1 MDRAAAGAAGR
12 PGSKNA
18 RLLELQQLLQQEPA
32 RTRQCHIW
40 QRTMLAAWC
49 DRKLFPREAALH
61 EAAKR
66 LTATTGASSRP
77 QHTASLTA
85 TWSSVSDI
93 SDEDISRAAR
103 RRDTPLEAL
112 QRYWKLLRQ
121 RRIWTLVVACLI
133 FLIAGAV
140 PSQTALLF
148 SQLVCS
154 EKGYSERQCVD
165 QKNMIP
171 ATDADAIQAKAST
184 MLAWAN
190 TATTTVAIFTSLL
203 LSRASDFYGAK
214 SSAPDIDGP
223 EPACLEFLA
232 YFPTKCRFCAGRK
245 MGMLIG
251 IACAVVGC
259 LALGLVHSLPLLVA
273 CSVFC
278 GSSGHGMNDIF
289 LICIYSSIADV
300 TTDHPTD
307 RTLGFAIVS
316 ICYST
321 ASILGPV
328 GAGGLTHL
336 LTPTLGYIGALRATF
351 LVVAAVYAALGV
363 FVLLVLRESVGIAT
377 RTASAEIPLLTRWK
391 QIARDGNPV
400 TMLWFLGTNR
410 VLLMVAAVFAI
421 SHFAM
426 SGTSGVEK
434 LFQEYLFSWE
444 ALEQGYVSSASS
456 IVSVGSK
463 IVVLPLTVA
472 LFGTSLSL
480 SVLLFFFPN
489 TSLLTHF
496 VWFDAGERKA
506 VAVIFVLAAGGYC
519 SYAMAG
525 LPSTVALS
533 RDARITLYL
542 IGAIVGR
549 LFWLAIGAKNG
560 IFLCVFPMFVPS
572 LSW

>member
-1 MDRAAAGAAGR
+1 MPLGRCITNVQVILILSNTELTVSTAMDRAIGVNRSPTRRG
-12 PGSKNA
+12 KNA
-18 RLLELQQLLQQEPA
+18 RLLELQLLLQQEPA

-165 QKNMIP
+165 QKNLIP
-171 ATDADAIQAKAST
+171 STDADAIQAKAST

-232 YFPTKCRFCAGRK
+232 YFQQN
-245 MGMLIG
+245 
-251 IACAVVGC
+251 V
-259 LALGLVHSLPLLVA
+259 
-273 CSVFC
+273 
-278 GSSGHGMNDIF
+278 
-289 LICIYSSIADV
+289 
-300 TTDHPTD
+300 
-307 RTLGFAIVS
+307 GFAQ
-316 ICYST
+316 
-321 ASILGPV
+321 
-328 GAGGLTHL
+328 AG
-336 LTPTLGYIGALRATF
+336 
-351 LVVAAVYAALGV
+351 
-363 FVLLVLRESVGIAT
+363 
-377 RTASAEIPLLTRWK
+377 K
-391 QIARDGNPV
+391 
-400 TMLWFLGTNR
+400 
-410 VLLMVAAVFAI
+410 
-421 SHFAM
+421 
-426 SGTSGVEK
+426 
-434 LFQEYLFSWE
+434 WE
-444 ALEQGYVSSASS
+444 CSSAS
-456 IVSVGSK
+456 
-463 IVVLPLTVA
+463 P
-472 LFGTSLSL
+472 
-480 SVLLFFFPN
+480 
-489 TSLLTHF
+489 
-496 VWFDAGERKA
+496 
-506 VAVIFVLAAGGYC
+506 
-519 SYAMAG
+519 
-525 LPSTVALS
+525 ALS
-533 RDARITLYL
+533 WAPL
-542 IGAIVGR
+542 R
-549 LFWLAIGAKNG
+549 LGWSTRSR
-560 IFLCVFPMFVPS
+560 C
-572 LSW
+572 SWPAASSVAHPATA